1 MTLTTNFFI
10 NPPGCNLL
18 FTAVK
23 TWGGWN
29 FLAVCLKSEIVKL
42 VLKILQIR
50 WILNR
55 NAQERSLWTWTGE
68 IRPFSENALHKISF
82 HYLQHCHAP
91 RWHCF
96 HQITASISKPP
107 HFEREII
114 FQWALSVCVL
124 PLVAF
129 AIFCK
134 NRLEWLSWVA
144 KMKKLDVNGKKMIS
158 PHEKAK
164 STRR

>member
-1 MTLTTNFFI
+1 MILITL
-10 NPPGCNLL
+10 P
-18 FTAVK
+18 A
-23 TWGGWN
+23 
-29 FLAVCLKSEIVKL
+29 FLGVCLKNEIVKL

-55 NAQERSLWTWTGE
+55 NSQERSLWTWTGE
-68 IRPFSENALHKISF
+68 IRPFSENAPHKTSF

-96 HQITASISKPP
+96 HQITASISKPT

-114 FQWALSVCVL
+114 FQCSLSVYV
-124 PLVAF
+124 VAF
-129 AIFCK
+129 AMFCK
-134 NRLEWLSWVA
+134 TRLKWLSWVA
-144 KMKKLDVNGKKMIS
+144 KMKIENKLDVNGKKIIL